1 MVSDFETCWWQ
12 TTNYL
17 SSQLTKVSNTEI
29 DQTKLRDRCEH
40 NFVQLGFPESRITEK
55 SPVEYWFIKTKAK
68 VFIQKMMAWLKLN
81 EIRSIIKMGSF
92 SKVEFCSKT
101 FLQHLW
107 KFNKIAKINCSIA
120 TLYLLNTHH
129 GWILF
134 GLYKWNTSFMEKI
147 AMPAVSWC
155 WWIERQCESNSDIS
169 SQKQT
174 IHQYQTAAYPW
185 TFIQLYTNV
194 QPWRA
199 QWADSPTRKVVTP
212 YLAFGE
218 WLRDVSSSPLEFLTL
233 LMPGPG
239 AAFRTLHVSFCFSS
253 STANGKNSTYLELF
267 FTAFEDF
274 LFPNQHWVL
283 EFKKISCET
292 SGLYY
297 KTITTEVPLQF
308 GAWLMVTDNAS

>member
-40 NFVQLGFPESRITEK
+40 NFMQLGFPESRITEK
-55 SPVEYWFIKTKAK
+55 SSVEHWFIKTKAK

-129 GWILF
+129 S
-134 GLYKWNTSFMEKI
+134 WNT
-147 AMPAVSWC
+147 VWC
-155 WWIERQCESNSDIS
+155 VQMKHKFYGENSNAGCE
-169 SQKQT
+169 
-174 IHQYQTAAYPW
+174 
-185 TFIQLYTNV
+185 LV
-194 QPWRA
+194 
-199 QWADSPTRKVVTP
+199 
-212 YLAFGE
+212 
-218 WLRDVSSSPLEFLTL
+218 
-233 LMPGPG
+233 LMD
-239 AAFRTLHVSFCFSS
+239 RTSM
-253 STANGKNSTYLELF
+253 
-267 FTAFEDF
+267 
-274 LFPNQHWVL
+274 WV
-283 EFKKISCET
+283 
-292 SGLYY
+292 
-297 KTITTEVPLQF
+297 
-308 GAWLMVTDNAS
+308 